1 MVINHLSSTS
11 ATAASIK
18 EWTAKDKVLSCVL
31 RFLLTGWPEK
41 KLDKE
46 FQPYS
51 SRKDELSVLDGC
63 ILWASRVV
71 IPPPGQKLLLDE
83 LHETHPGKSKMK
95 ALARSYVWWPE
106 IQTDIENMV
115 NSCPV
120 CQETRAFTCSSSTA
134 PLGMAITAM
143 VQDPSR
149 LRWSALRLSLYLIL
163 VDAHSKWIDVHMM
176 NSITSAKTIE
186 KLQIIFATF
195 GLPRKVVTDNGT
207 SFTSAEFKSFMSDN
221 GIVHVTSAPY
231 HPSSNGLAERAVQTF
246 KNGLKRTKG
255 DTIQERI
262 SKFLF
267 TYRLTPQTT
276 TGVAPSQLL
285 MGRRPRSRLDRLFPD
300 LSQRVEKHQSR
311 QAEQHDNAKPLRSFK
326 VDDPVYVKD
335 FSTPNNAWI
344 PGKVV
349 KVTGPLSYHVEVQPG
364 KVVRRHVDAVRK
376 HYVVLPLPQSQETT
390 TSSFEDIY
398 SPDVP
403 APPPPA
409 PPPAPTPPTA
419 TPPPGT
425 VPPEPPAARKPRK
438 RRVRAHSVPPRRSPR
453 LAASR
458 PNRSDGT

>member
-1 MVINHLSSTS
+1 
-11 ATAASIK
+11 
-18 EWTAKDKVLSCVL
+18 
-31 RFLLTGWPEK
+31 
-41 KLDKE
+41 
-46 FQPYS
+46 
-51 SRKDELSVLDGC
+51 
-63 ILWASRVV
+63 
-71 IPPPGQKLLLDE
+71 
-83 LHETHPGKSKMK
+83 MK
-95 ALARSYVWWPE
+95 ALSRSYVWWPG

-120 CQETRAFTCSSSTA
+120 CQETRASPAPA
-134 PLGMAITAM
+134 PLHPWEW
-143 VQDPSR
+143 PSQP
-149 LRWSALRLSLYLIL
+149 WSRIHLDFAGPLYGYHYLIL

-176 NSITSAKTIE
+176 NSITSAKTIK

-221 GIVHVTSAPY
+221 GIVNVTSAPY

-246 KNGLKRTKG
+246 KNGLKHTKG

-262 SKFLF
+262 SNFLF

-335 FSTPNNAWI
+335 FSTPNNTWI

-376 HYVVLPLPQSQETT
+376 RYVVLPLPQSQEAT

-398 SPDVP
+398 SPDIP

-425 VPPEPPAARKPRK
+425 VPPAARKPRK

-453 LAASR
+453 LAASC